1 MGNLTIDSMLK
12 NLESNKKVLENQSF
26 FLFSQTVHISIEQSK
41 YKREREKNKIN
52 NIEYI
57 GLLKTHDFK
66 ILKCLSLFE

>member
-26 FLFSQTVHISIEQSK
+26 FFYFPRQFIFQLNNQNIK
-41 YKREREKNKIN
+41 EREKNKIN
-52 NIEYI
+52 KIEYI